1 MTRDDDGV
9 YYCHA
14 ALYSSVA
21 ESAVELRVDGKLQLY
36 LFSDISVLKLECYS
50 TEITSPCLELP
61 VPVIVKVTSLQSLP
75 VPAGSPMRFLC
86 EASTHCELALGV
98 QW

>member
-36 LFSDISVLKLECYS
+36 LFSDISVL
-50 TEITSPCLELP
+50 
-61 VPVIVKVTSLQSLP
+61 
-75 VPAGSPMRFLC
+75 
-86 EASTHCELALGV
+86 
-98 QW
+98 